1 MNEMSV
7 TTPIIRQRGDRL
19 FTTSLDV
26 AEKFG
31 KRHAHVLSSIR
42 KLCVDC
48 AGFNEPKNRLV
59 NEPKIGDVNRFA
71 SNFKETAY
79 IDDKG
84 EQRPMF
90 EMTRAGF
97 SVLAMGF
104 TGKKALEWKI
114 KYEEAFS
121 SMEAALLRQ
130 ANLSW
135 QDQRSQGKIA
145 RREITDTVKA
155 FIAYAE
161 SQGSKNAHHYYK
173 HITTA
178 TYKALFI
185 VRDKGGKSFRDLL
198 DSMQLSFLAAAEYVA
213 AKALED
219 GMREQIFYKD
229 IYQLAKQRIE
239 SFAVAIPRSNVIA
252 IQASLPG
259 RLHQLEAPA

>member
-7 TTPIIRQRGDRL
+7 TTLIIRQRGDRL

-26 AEKFG
+26 AEKFV

-104 TGKKALEWKI
+104 TGKKALE
-114 KYEEAFS
+114 
-121 SMEAALLRQ
+121 
-130 ANLSW
+130 
-135 QDQRSQGKIA
+135 
-145 RREITDTVKA
+145 
-155 FIAYAE
+155 
-161 SQGSKNAHHYYK
+161 
-173 HITTA
+173 
-178 TYKALFI
+178 
-185 VRDKGGKSFRDLL
+185 
-198 DSMQLSFLAAAEYVA
+198 
-213 AKALED
+213 D
-219 GMREQIFYKD
+219 GMREQLFYKD
-229 IYQLAKQRIE
+229 IYQLAKQRIKF
-239 SFAVAIPRSNVIA
+239 FAVAIPRSNVIA

-259 RLHQLEAPA
+259 RLHQLEAIA

>member
-48 AGFNEPKNRLV
+48 AGFNEPKTRLV
-59 NEPKIGDVNRFA
+59 NEPKIRDVNRFA

-121 SMEAALLRQ
+121 SLEAALLRQ

-145 RREITDTVKA
+145 RREVADTIQA

-161 SQGSKNAHHYYK
+161 AQGSKNAHHYYK
-173 HITTA
+173 HVTTA

-185 VRDKGGKSFRDLL
+185 IKDQGGKSFRDLL
-198 DSMQLSFLAAAEYVA
+198 DSMQLSFLTTAEYVA
-213 AKALED
+213 AT
-219 GMREQIFYKD
+219 
-229 IYQLAKQRIE
+229 
-239 SFAVAIPRSNVIA
+239 AIPRSNVIA
-252 IQASLPG
+252 MQAALPAF
-259 RLHQLEAPA
+259 QTPAPAAEVSA

>member
-1 MNEMSV
+1 MEKISTGAVEMNEMSV
-7 TTPIIRQRGDRL
+7 TTLIIRQRGDRL

-84 EQRPMF
+84 EQR
-90 EMTRAGF
+90 
-97 SVLAMGF
+97 
-104 TGKKALEWKI
+104 I
-114 KYEEAFS
+114 K
-121 SMEAALLRQ
+121 
-130 ANLSW
+130 
-135 QDQRSQGKIA
+135 
-145 RREITDTVKA
+145 
-155 FIAYAE
+155 
-161 SQGSKNAHHYYK
+161 
-173 HITTA
+173 
-178 TYKALFI
+178 
-185 VRDKGGKSFRDLL
+185 
-198 DSMQLSFLAAAEYVA
+198 
-213 AKALED
+213 
-219 GMREQIFYKD
+219 
-229 IYQLAKQRIE
+229 

-259 RLHQLEAPA
+259 RLHQLEAIA